1 MDQALVATLG
11 SFDGI
16 HRGHQ
21 HLFARM
27 QAFARQLGGRTLVLT
42 FDPHP
47 AELLRPEAAPPHLLP
62 LAENV
67 AYIYAAGIDAVEVEP
82 FTRELAART
91 AGEYLRHLATDYGVT
106 HLFLGYDHRFGSDG
120 RQLSP
125 EEYEVLAA
133 DCGIMLLRD
142 VALLYGDERPISS
155 SAIRRAITE
164 GAMEEARGLL
174 GRPHSCSG
182 VVVSGQRLGRRLGF
196 PTANLQHLDP
206 LQLLPP
212 AGVYACRV
220 YSLPGSSHFVPQRG
234 GMLYLGSR
242 PTLGGD
248 LEPSIEVHLFDF
260 DSDIYGAELRVELL
274 SRLAP
279 ERRFASLDELKAA
292 LSVYAEETRAY
303 LAAQS

>member
-1 MDQALVATLG
+1 M
-11 SFDGI
+11 
-16 HRGHQ
+16 
-21 HLFARM
+21 
-27 QAFARQLGGRTLVLT
+27 
-42 FDPHP
+42 
-47 AELLRPEAAPPHLLP
+47 
-62 LAENV
+62 
-67 AYIYAAGIDAVEVEP
+67 
-82 FTRELAART
+82 
-91 AGEYLRHLATDYGVT
+91 T

-125 EEYEVLAA
+125 EEYEALAA
-133 DCGIMLLRD
+133 QCGITLLRD

-164 GAMEEARGLL
+164 GAMEEARELL

-196 PTANLQHLDP
+196 PTANLQRLDP

-220 YSLPGSSHFVPQRG
+220 YSLPGSTHFVPERG

-260 DSDIYGAELRVELL
+260 DAEIYGAELRVELL

-292 LSVYAEETRAY
+292 LSVYADETRAY
-303 LAAQS
+303 LAAHP